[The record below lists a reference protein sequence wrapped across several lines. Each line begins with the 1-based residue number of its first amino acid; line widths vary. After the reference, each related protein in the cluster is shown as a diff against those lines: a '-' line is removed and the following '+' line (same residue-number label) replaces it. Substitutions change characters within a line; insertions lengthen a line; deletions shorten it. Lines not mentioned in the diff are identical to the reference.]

1 MLSEWLVSLSD
12 KVISVRSKL
21 CRATGTIGGG
31 KVAFKIAGG
40 RGAYEE
46 KTFAERGR
54 VPRRLAGP
62 GPSAVGPGTG
72 SPGPRGPGPA
82 AI

>member
-1 MLSEWLVSLSD
+1 MIKWSVSEASYAGPLEQLAVAKLLS
-12 KVISVRSKL
+12 RS
-21 CRATGTIGGG
+21 RGE
-31 KVAFKIAGG
+31 

-54 VPRRLAGP
+54 VPRRPAGP

>member
-40 RGAYEE
+40 EEAPMKKRLSLKGAAFPE
-46 KTFAERGR
+46 GW
-54 VPRRLAGP
+54 
-62 GPSAVGPGTG
+62 
-72 SPGPRGPGPA
+72 PA
-82 AI
+82 RALRQ